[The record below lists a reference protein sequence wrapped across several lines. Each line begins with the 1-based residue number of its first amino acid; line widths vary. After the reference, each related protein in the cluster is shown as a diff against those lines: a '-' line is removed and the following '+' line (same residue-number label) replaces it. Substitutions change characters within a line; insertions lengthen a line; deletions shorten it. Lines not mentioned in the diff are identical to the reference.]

1 MSVTDLYFI
10 VLLFV
15 FFSIYTCVCMYLCLR
30 VKTNQQIIFYGNS
43 NGNNHVIISFITKYD
58 HFDSTE

>member
-10 VLLFV
+10 V
-15 FFSIYTCVCMYLCLR
+15 FFFYLHVCVCMYLCLR

-43 NGNNHVIISFITKYD
+43 NGNNHVIIPFITKYD